1 MAGSWVNP
9 AERIGADLHLEL
21 PGGGG
26 RRAALTRALRAAVR
40 SGRLA
45 PGTRLPPYRSLAA
58 DLGLARNTVADAY
71 AELVA
76 EGWLTARQGSGTR
89 VALGAQPPPVRAA
102 ARPGVRSP
110 GPAHDLRQGQPDAA
124 SFPRAAWLAS
134 ARRAV
139 TAAPNEAF
147 GPGDPRGRP
156 ELRRALAEYLARTR
170 GVRTDAD
177 HVVVCSGF
185 AHALRLLFGG
195 GVLPG
200 PLAVEGYGLPFH
212 RELLEHA
219 GARTRPLTVDDDG
232 ARVDELS
239 DSDRAVLLTPA
250 HQFPTGGPLHS
261 RRRTAV
267 VEWAASSD
275 GLVLEDD
282 YDGEFRYDRQPVG
295 AVQGLAPDRVLY
307 IGSASKSLSPAVRLG
322 WMVLP
327 DHLVDGVLRAKGQR
341 EAWAGVVDQLT
352 LADLLDSGS
361 YDRHVRRMRQ
371 RYRARRD
378 RFVAALAAQAPHV
391 HVTGMAAGLHAVLR
405 LPPGTETAT
414 LEAATRAGVAV
425 DALSWFRHPASRF
438 PAEDGLVVGYA
449 TPPDHAFDNAL
460 QALVRALARPEVSR
474 RRPP

>member
-1 MAGSWVNP
+1 MAENWVNL
-9 AERIGADLHLEL
+9 AERIGADLHLDL
-21 PGGGG
+21 PGGG

-76 EGWLTARQGSGTR
+76 EGWLTARQGSGTK
-89 VALGAQPPPVRAA
+89 VALGAQPQARPA
-102 ARPGVRSP
+102 ARPLGPRPSE
-110 GPAHDLRQGQPDAA
+110 PAHDLRQGQPDAS

-156 ELRRALAEYLARTR
+156 ELRRALAAYLARTR

-177 HVVVCSGF
+177 HIVVCSGF

-212 RELLEHA
+212 RALLDQT
-219 GARTRPLTVDDDG
+219 GTRTRPLTVDGDG

-239 DSDRAVLLTPA
+239 EAERTVLLTPA

-267 VEWAASSD
+267 VEWAAASD
-275 GLVLEDD
+275 GLIIEDD

-295 AVQGLAPDRVLY
+295 AVQGLAPDRVVY
-307 IGSASKSLSPAVRLG
+307 VGSVSKSLSPAVRLG

-327 DHLVDGVLRAKGQR
+327 DRLVDGVLTAKGER
-341 EAWAGVVDQLT
+341 EAWASVLDQLA
-352 LADLLDSGS
+352 LADFLDSGS

-378 RFVAALAAQAPHV
+378 RFVTALAEHAPHV
-391 HVTGMAAGLHAVLR
+391 HATGIAAGLHAVLR
-405 LPPGTETAT
+405 LPSGTEPGA

-425 DALSWFRHPASRF
+425 DALSAFRHPGARL
-438 PAEDGLVVGYA
+438 PPQDGLVVGYA
-449 TPPDHAFDNAL
+449 TPPDHAFESAL
-460 QALVRALARPEVSR
+460 QALVRVLAVSR
-474 RRPP
+474 RRGGGSP